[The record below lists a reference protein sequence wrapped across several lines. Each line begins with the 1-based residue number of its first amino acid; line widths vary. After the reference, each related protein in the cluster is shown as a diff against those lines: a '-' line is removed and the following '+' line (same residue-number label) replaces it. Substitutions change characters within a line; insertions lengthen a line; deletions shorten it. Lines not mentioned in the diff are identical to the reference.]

1 MKTYDIILTLQEAWQ
16 LANEAGA
23 GTWVQLAPY
32 GQWDNAHGMQE
43 VRKEDAE
50 TIVRNFADERPAL
63 REIGLPF
70 YIGHPDHPS
79 FTDRYKDTKAYG
91 RIRGLQARE
100 DGLYAEV
107 FFNEAG
113 RELVEQRAFH
123 GHSVNWSVVPDG
135 RKSRTYHPVRLK
147 SVGFTNEPQI
157 PVQPIAI
164 ANEAVDRET
173 KQMDKTKLC
182 NALGL
187 KADASE
193 DEIMNAI
200 SGMKETANQQAQSIE
215 DYRKKLADKEQVQ
228 AANEQAKAALAEK
241 DNKIVSLTAD
251 VVTHK
256 GAASAETAKFANER
270 TSHVATVID
279 LALQT
284 GRITKAE
291 EEAWR
296 KDLANEFDAKVKEL
310 LAKEPKFTAGLDLNR
325 KKQDHSNPQQRQQ
338 QFLELVNERIKKTGE
353 DYSTAFYKTQQ
364 ENPSFFQQTAS
375 K

>member
-1 MKTYDIILTLQEAWQ
+1 MKTYDIILSLQEAFE
-16 LANEAGA
+16 LANEAGS

-91 RIRGLQARE
+91 RIRSVQARE

-113 RELVEQRAFH
+113 RELVAQKAFH

-157 PVQPIAI
+157 PVEPIAI
-164 ANEAVDRET
+164 ANEAIE
-173 KQMDKTKLC
+173 KQHNQMDKKQLC

-187 KADASE
+187 KDDASDE
-193 DEIMNAI
+193 DIMNAI
-200 SGMKETANQQAQSIE
+200 SGMKETANQQAKSIE
-215 DYRKKLADKEQVQ
+215 DFTKKLAEKEAVQ
-228 AANEQAKAALAEK
+228 AANEKAKTELAER

-251 VVTHK
+251 VDTHK
-256 GAASAETAKFANER
+256 GLASAETAKFANER
-270 TSHVATVID
+270 KAHAETMVN
-279 LALQT
+279 LAIQT
-284 GRITKAE
+284 GRITKAD
-291 EEAWR
+291 EEAWK
-296 KDLANEFDAKVKEL
+296 KDLANEFDTKVKEL
-310 LAKEPKFTAGLDLNR
+310 MAKEPKFSAGLDLNR
-325 KKQDHSNPQQRQQ
+325 KKQGHSNSEQRQS
-338 QFLELVNERIKKTGE
+338 QFLELVNERMKTTGE
-353 DYSTAFYKTQQ
+353 DYSLAFFKVQQ
-364 ENPSFFQQTAS
+364 QNPGFFQTAG